1 MSGKENEKAADR
13 GSDELELRDLDLAKL
28 AAGGDR
34 GAFHAI
40 VDRHARDLFRIAR
53 SLCRNNSDAEDVVQ
67 DALLAAYR
75 GIGKFDGRSSLKT
88 WLGKIVMKRS
98 ISAWRKNRR
107 HQSSVPLEPIHDSL
121 GGNGRAMASNST
133 AAVDQR
139 LDLATVLPGIA
150 EEYREVFILREIQ
163 GLSYAEIGQAL
174 GIPAGTVDSRLHRA
188 RNELRKRLKSYRN

>member
-1 MSGKENEKAADR
+1 MEN
-13 GSDELELRDLDLAKL
+13 RDLDLARR
-28 AAGGDR
+28 AASGDR

-40 VDRHARDLFRIAR
+40 VDRHGGDLFRIAR
-53 SLCRNNSDAEDVVQ
+53 SLCRCNADAEDVVQ

-107 HQSSVPLEPIHDSL
+107 HRSAVSLEPMHDAAGISA
-121 GGNGRAMASNST
+121 RRIPTDAV

-139 LDLATVLPGIA
+139 LDLTAALPELA
-150 EEYREVFILREIQ
+150 AEYREVFILRELQ
-163 GLSYAEIGQAL
+163 GLSYAEIGQTL
-174 GIPAGTVDSRLHRA
+174 GIPPGTVDSRLYRA
-188 RNELRKRLKSYRN
+188 RSELRKRLKGYQGGGSRPQAQASGAS